1 MTPYFNFKRFF
12 ELRGRLFDLI
22 RKVDDGYHKSY
33 EGALD
38 VMLSFPNIYES
49 DGNPECEWLCWIEL
63 GCYLLIEDG
72 RHKKFHGETFDE
84 CLDQFEEWLTKRE
97 NDFTNG
103 GAH

>member
-49 DGNPECEWLCWIEL
+49 DGNPEREWLCWIEL

-84 CLDQFEEWLTKRE
+84 CLDQLEDWLTKRE
-97 NDFTNG
+97 SDFSE
-103 GAH
+103 